1 MAWHLYGRGKASG
14 TYLSLAPIF
23 PTNLLPDIRWGF
35 QAIWN
40 ISIITTDSG
49 VFEYTLDGG
58 TTWFPLGTSS
68 IDTEIIFNIK
78 ADDKDS
84 FNLRTTGGATVFRIL
99 VSIAPEDI
107 QRPAIDANV
116 VIPDPLNVNIC
127 PVNCPIDVN
136 VINQP
141 ITVTWPTALPVDIC
155 PVTCDLPV
163 INGSVS
169 PLLVSV
175 ANPPGTPVGKTIV
188 NLTNTNITG
197 STDIFPAVSPT
208 GTVAGDSV
216 MFRILWSNDE
226 GAILSMTLNDSDFV
240 DFNDSNAVK
249 KNSVHL
255 FDVVVDHDDLFTLRY
270 DKTSTIIF
278 LRVIQLT

>member
-1 MAWHLYGRGKASG
+1 MAFHLYSRGKASG

-23 PTNLLPDIRWGF
+23 PTNLPPDIRWGF
-35 QAIWN
+35 DAIWN

-49 VFEYTLDGG
+49 VFEYTIDGG
-58 TTWFPLGTSS
+58 STWFPLITTTANVEV
-68 IDTEIIFNIK
+68 ICNVK

-84 FNLRTTGGATVFRIL
+84 FNLRTTGGTDVFRII
-99 VSIAPEDI
+99 VSIAPEDM
-107 QRPAIDANV
+107 QVRAGSQAGFP
-116 VIPDPLNVNIC
+116 IPLPVDIC
-127 PVNCPIDVN
+127 PVNCVIDVD
-136 VINQP
+136 IQNQP
-141 ITVTWPTALPVDIC
+141 IEVTWPSALPVDIC

-169 PLLVSV
+169 PLQVSV

-188 NLTNTNITG
+188 NLTNTAITAN
-197 STDIFPAVSPT
+197 TDIFVALSPT

-216 MFRILWSNDE
+216 IFRILWSNDE
-226 GAILSMTLNDSDFV
+226 GSILSMTLNNSDFV

-255 FDVVVDHDDLFTLRY
+255 FDVVVDHADSFTLRY
-270 DKTSTIIF
+270 NKTSNIIF
-278 LRVIQLT
+278 LRVIQLV